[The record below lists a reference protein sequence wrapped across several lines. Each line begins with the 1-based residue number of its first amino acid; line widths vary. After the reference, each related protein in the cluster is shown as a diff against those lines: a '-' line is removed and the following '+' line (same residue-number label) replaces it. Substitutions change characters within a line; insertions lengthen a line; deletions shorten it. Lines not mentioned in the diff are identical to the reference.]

1 MDFHELFPDARIAHY
16 DGEIAM
22 YDGNTFELDKLRF
35 TTIPQTTPSPDT
47 KAVWID
53 GGHASIASTPSRC
66 IAIVKTCAVHTRGME
81 RERLDIATILVSVTA
96 TDNDTF
102 TVRTKRIE
110 GGANIAA
117 SLPESIRRDELA
129 RTQGERALLTP
140 VMIIG
145 TLRALCEDAV
155 ATQALGT
162 ADADGKR
169 GNSKNDLPRDI
180 IVVKDGSLR
189 TPDEYLR
196 RHCAIDDRR
205 LFALAK
211 TSTLLTNGGRPLT
224 AAIAE
229 RAPDRA
235 AWSAS
240 LISHETA
247 RNVSTTAE

>member
-205 LFALAK
+205 LFDAL
-211 TSTLLTNGGRPLT
+211 
-224 AAIAE
+224 
-229 RAPDRA
+229 
-235 AWSAS
+235 
-240 LISHETA
+240 
-247 RNVSTTAE
+247 